1 MIRRET
7 GIVALVVT
15 VSSRL
20 KSSLLLAA
28 LAALPWV
35 TYWDIRFFSTESL
48 VLAFSWS
55 LFWVFWVTRA
65 LRIGLYL
72 NQREAELFY
81 RGLWRTQRYKIVDIE
96 GFDIVPVPWT
106 SLGGG
111 FLIAISRRVRWS
123 KILFGLGEE
132 SFERHKEL
140 LDCAMKRYAQ
150 SGGLPEL
157 RLEVD
162 EEP

>member
-35 TYWDIRFFSTESL
+35 TYWDIRFYSTESL

-55 LFWVFWVTRA
+55 LF
-65 LRIGLYL
+65 LGL
-72 NQREAELFY
+72 
-81 RGLWRTQRYKIVDIE
+81 
-96 GFDIVPVPWT
+96 
-106 SLGGG
+106 LG
-111 FLIAISRRVRWS
+111 
-123 KILFGLGEE
+123 
-132 SFERHKEL
+132 
-140 LDCAMKRYAQ
+140 D
-150 SGGLPEL
+150 
-157 RLEVD
+157 
-162 EEP
+162 